1 MFVALLND
9 DQQAVLGGAVHSV
22 AAVDGEVH
30 GLEVELLDALAR
42 DAGSPIAVDAEL
54 PPADLEAL
62 KGVAAEAFAGE
73 DATSPAA
80 RAFIAELAGLV
91 TIGGAETNEELK
103 ILSEL
108 MEAVGVDAAEME
120 SFLEFGRRAASLAS
134 EGTSLVLGA

>member
-9 DQQAVLGGAVHSV
+9 DQQSVLASAVHSV

-30 GLEVELLDALAR
+30 SLEVELLGAMAR
-42 DAGSPIAVDAEL
+42 DAGSLIAVDFDL
-54 PPADLEAL
+54 PAADLESL
-62 KGVAAEAFAGE
+62 KGVAAEAFNGE
-73 DATSPAA
+73 GATSPAA
-80 RAFIAELAGLV
+80 RAFIAELAGLI
-91 TIGGAETNEELK
+91 TIDGAETNEDLK